1 MKENSMLVKE
11 VISKNIF
18 FCTPSDTAQAA
29 ARTMKNNGVGA
40 LPVVSDS
47 VNRKLEGIITDRDL
61 CCGVVA
67 AAKLAEATKIAD
79 LMTRNPITC
88 APENTLE
95 DCEELMQ
102 KHQIR
107 RLPVIDKDARCIG
120 MIAQADIALHAPATK
135 AARTL
140 LEISKPARVGRQAR
154 AAGA

>member
-1 MKENSMLVKE
+1 MLVKE

-18 FCTPSDTAQAA
+18 FCTPSDTAQEA
-29 ARTMKNNGVGA
+29 ARTMKANGVGA
-40 LPVVSDS
+40 LPVLSDS

-67 AAKLAEATKIAD
+67 TAKLAEGTKVAD

-88 APENTLE
+88 VMENSLE

-107 RLPVIDKDARCIG
+107 RIPVVDKNGRCIG
-120 MIAQADIALHAPATK
+120 IIAQADIALHAPAAKT
-135 AARTL
+135 AQTL
-140 LEISKPARVGRQAR
+140 AEISKPARAAQQAWV
-154 AAGA
+154 ASA